1 MQAGW
6 GDDPDPTIQIFV
18 YGASRTI
25 QLGRRGKET
34 RKAQI
39 PSNCCVS
46 FVLGDYRLAFVEV
59 CLRAGGNAKA
69 EQVKKRGSSKLV
81 SWPKEMH
88 SAARA
93 RIATPSHKEM
103 QSVARARIACP
114 CSSADATFANSYY
127 SCPVKVLDE

>member
-1 MQAGW
+1 M
-6 GDDPDPTIQIFV
+6 
-18 YGASRTI
+18 
-25 QLGRRGKET
+25 GRKET
-34 RKAQI
+34 RKAKI

-59 CLRAGGNAKA
+59 CLRAGGDAKA

-93 RIATPSHKEM
+93 RIA
-103 QSVARARIACP
+103 CP

>member
-1 MQAGW
+1 M
-6 GDDPDPTIQIFV
+6 
-18 YGASRTI
+18 
-25 QLGRRGKET
+25 
-34 RKAQI
+34 
-39 PSNCCVS
+39 
-46 FVLGDYRLAFVEV
+46 EV
-59 CLRAGGNAKA
+59 CLRAGGDAKA

-81 SWPKEMH
+81 SWPKEMP

-103 QSVARARIACP
+103 QSAARARIACP